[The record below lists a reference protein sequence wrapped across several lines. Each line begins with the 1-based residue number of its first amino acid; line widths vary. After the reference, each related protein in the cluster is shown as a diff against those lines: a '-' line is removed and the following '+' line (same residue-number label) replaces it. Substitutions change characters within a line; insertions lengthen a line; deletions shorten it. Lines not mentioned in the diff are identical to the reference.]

1 MSSNFSLKSI
11 GSAFFLQMVV
21 VLRVL
26 RHSFGWGSFWD
37 LNFKRNEVSW
47 PLNLMTLKRR
57 RGKRL
62 ECHTN
67 SQMIFPQKEP
77 EKRKDIKDRHVL
89 GFFKLLFFAHRSL
102 SALPPISRLTLEKKF
117 LLPLI
122 LLPFLFCSLKQSI
135 KTRSHFHKIVSP
147 IFLTKKIF
155 SIYTKLL
162 AAYV

>member
-89 GFFKLLFFAHRSL
+89 GFFKLLFFAHRSI

-117 LLPLI
+117 LLPPYSSSFSLLFTKAIYQDKKPLPQNCFPHI
-122 LLPFLFCSLKQSI
+122 LD
-135 KTRSHFHKIVSP
+135 
-147 IFLTKKIF
+147 
-155 SIYTKLL
+155 
-162 AAYV
+162 